1 MLCDRS
7 QCLQQPLIAHH
18 LEKAMDLDP
27 VNLGAAFQLIGLY
40 NANGEGAKADQLSQ
54 RLAGIVQKK

>member
-1 MLCDRS
+1 
-7 QCLQQPLIAHH
+7 
-18 LEKAMDLDP
+18 MDLDP